1 MADELG
7 EDKGPGE
14 EEEDVEVEMDDK
26 EMEEANEAMEEDRDG
41 EMVAEEG
48 MGEVE
53 LVINWEV
60 VKEDAEEVDDGLWE
74 MCKEGLVEEVTE
86 DGTGESEEVWMEK
99 NRGGMEIGEGEGRA
113 ERAGAVLGCFVMEED
128 EERDEEVAWSKE
140 VFVYTR
146 VELPVR
152 GLGMKEL
159 GRTRGEVGK
168 EETEGE
174 GEVEETEAKMG
185 LMVLTSA

>member
-26 EMEEANEAMEEDRDG
+26 EMEEANEAMEEERDG